1 MFRKRLKYE
10 RIYISVSEVIL
21 FSIPETCEKDR
32 VLNKARRGGELAN
45 STLTLNKCGGN
56 QEKRGN

>member
-21 FSIPETCEKDR
+21 FSIPEKDR